1 MAPKKKIII
10 SSIIF
15 GIVILALICFLI
27 YPLVQGIKRN
37 SQDLVRA
44 KEELTLFQTKLQEV
58 EQTRESYNKLKS
70 DLDKIDNFFIDSE
83 VPIDFIKFLE
93 KTASDAGLS
102 IDISPLSL
110 KIGEAAPWNSIGFSL
125 ILIGSFPDF
134 SKFLEKIETASYLLE
149 VQGLGLK
156 RYETSPSN
164 IKADLTIKVY
174 TN

>member
-1 MAPKKKIII
+1 MKSKEKIILF
-10 SSIIF
+10 SLIF
-15 GIVILALICFLI
+15 GIVILLLICFLI

-70 DLDKIDNFFIDSE
+70 DLDKIDNFFVDCE

-102 IDISPLSL
+102 IDISPVSL
-110 KIGEAAPWNSIGFSL
+110 KIGEAASWNSIGFSL

-134 SKFLEKIETASYLLE
+134 SKFLEKIETAPYLLE
-149 VQGLGLK
+149 VQGLGVK
-156 RYETSPSN
+156 RYEISPSN